1 MPAATE
7 AFTSAGTTVGLS
19 ATLPTT
25 EDNNVT
31 TGYPSLTFTAIGEIT
46 DAGEFG
52 RQYNLVTHMRLGDRR
67 TVKRKGSFNDG
78 QMTLQMARVT
88 SNTGQAALITAL
100 DLDVNYAFEVTLQ
113 DGTLLW
119 FKAQVLSYTTNVGN
133 VDQITGSTVV
143 IEITSDIIEE
153 APA

>member
-7 AFTSAGTTVGLS
+7 AFTSAGTTVGIS
-19 ATLPTT
+19 ASLPTT

-46 DAGEFG
+46 EAGEFG
-52 RQYNLVTHMRLGDRR
+52 RQYNLVTHLRLGERR

-78 QMTLQMARVT
+78 QMTLQLARVT
-88 SNTGQAALITAL
+88 SDSGQALLVTAL
-100 DLDVNYAFEVTLQ
+100 DSDNDHSFEVTLQ
-113 DGTLLW
+113 DGTALW
-119 FKAQVLSYTTNVGN
+119 FKGQVLSYTTNVGGT
-133 VDQITGSTVV
+133 DQITGSTVV
-143 IEITSDIIEE
+143 VEITSDIIEE